1 MEKVSGPESI
11 VCESYPI
18 LTASRIIFIKYRRTF
33 LARTITYQLQKLRNL
48 KSCYISILQIQ
59 WNWFR
64 WILTPF
70 VKYPFFWN
78 QLNRYDIRFITSYP
92 FNQIYRSNSQSW
104 LSLIFWTQWN
114 WSGVLNQLFAQIDY
128 FCLSIILILN
138 IQTIII
144 EYLNWS

>member
-1 MEKVSGPESI
+1 MEKVPGPESI
-11 VCESYPI
+11 VCESYLF

-48 KSCYISILQIQ
+48 KLCYISTLQIQ

-70 VKYPFFWN
+70 VKYSFFWN

-92 FNQIYRSNSQSW
+92 FDQIYRSNSQSW
-104 LSLIFWTQWN
+104 LYLIFWTQWN
-114 WSGVLNQLFAQIDY
+114 WSGVLNQLFAPIDY
-128 FCLSIILILN
+128 FSLSIILILN
-138 IQTIII
+138 IQTSII
-144 EYLNWS
+144 

>member
-11 VCESYPI
+11 VCESYLI
-18 LTASRIIFIKYRRTF
+18 LTASRIIFIKYWRAF
-33 LARTITYQLQKLRNL
+33 PAPTITYQLQKLRNL

-70 VKYPFFWN
+70 VKYSFFWN

-104 LSLIFWTQWN
+104 LPLIFWTHWN
-114 WSGVLNQLFAQIDY
+114 WSGVLKQLFVQIDY
-128 FCLSIILILN
+128 FSYRYILLLN
-138 IQTIII
+138 IQTINYWIFK
-144 EYLNWS
+144 LV

>member
-33 LARTITYQLQKLRNL
+33 LARTITYQPQKLRNL
-48 KSCYISILQIQ
+48 KSCYISTLQIQ

-70 VKYPFFWN
+70 VKYPLFIN

-92 FNQIYRSNSQSW
+92 FNQIYRSKSQAW
-104 LSLIFWTQWN
+104 LSLIFWTHWN
-114 WSGVLNQLFAQIDY
+114 WSGVLKQLFAQIDY
-128 FCLSIILILN
+128 FSLSIILILN
-138 IQTIII
+138 IQTINYWIFK
-144 EYLNWS
+144 LV